1 MSGKRQ
7 PELGL
12 RTFGVTTRI
21 ASLLPPHSAEWAQLI
36 YATQGSLT
44 VECPIGERLW
54 YVPARRALWVP
65 AGVASSLRMRGAVR
79 LRMIYLHESLCRGAR
94 ETHAINVAPLLHEA
108 ILEAVRR
115 SVLPPEAPLTRL
127 IAELVLA
134 SPSAPLMLPMPRD
147 ARALRVAKRLVRDPA
162 KRETLQELARG
173 AGAGVR
179 TLERAFAVETGMGF
193 AAWRQ
198 RLRMLESMRRL
209 LDGDSV
215 ASAGEAVGYESV
227 SAFVVAFKA
236 TMGETPGRWL
246 RR

>member
-1 MSGKRQ
+1 M
-7 PELGL
+7 
-12 RTFGVTTRI
+12 
-21 ASLLPPHSAEWAQLI
+21 LPPQSPEWAQLI

-54 YVPARRALWVP
+54 YVPAHRALWVP
-65 AGVASSLRMRGAVR
+65 AGVACSLRMRGSVR
-79 LRMIYLHESLCRGAR
+79 LRMLYLHESLCKGAQ

-115 SVLPPEAPLTRL
+115 SVLPPDEPLTRL
-127 IAELVLA
+127 ITELLLA
-134 SPSAPLMLPMPRD
+134 SSSAPLVLPMPRD
-147 ARALRVAKRLVRDPA
+147 ARALRVAKRFVRNPA
-162 KRETLQELARG
+162 RRETLQELAHH

-179 TLERAFAVETGMGF
+179 TLERIFVSETGMGF

-215 ASAGEAVGYESV
+215 AAAADAVGYESV

-236 TMGETPGRWL
+236 TIGETPGRWL

>member
-1 MSGKRQ
+1 MSRKRQ

-12 RTFGVTTRI
+12 RTFAVTTRI
-21 ASLLPPHSAEWAQLI
+21 ASMVPPQSAEWAQLI
-36 YATQGSLT
+36 YATQGLLT

-65 AGVASSLRMRGAVR
+65 AGVACSLRMRGAVR
-79 LRMIYLHESLCRGAR
+79 LRMIYLHQSLSKPAQT
-94 ETHAINVAPLLHEA
+94 THAINVAPLLHEA

-115 SVLPPEAPLTRL
+115 SVLPPKEPLTRL
-127 IAELVLA
+127 ITELLLA
-134 SPSAPLMLPMPRD
+134 SSSAPLMLPMPRD
-147 ARALRVAKRLVRDPA
+147 PRALRVAKRLLRDPA
-162 KRETLQELARG
+162 KRETLHQQAHG

-179 TLERAFAVETGMGF
+179 TLERIFASETGMGF

-215 ASAGEAVGYESV
+215 AAAAEAVGYESV

-236 TMGETPGRWL
+236 TTGETPGRWL

>member
-1 MSGKRQ
+1 MM
-7 PELGL
+7 
-12 RTFGVTTRI
+12 
-21 ASLLPPHSAEWAQLI
+21 PPQSSDWAQLI

-54 YVPARRALWVP
+54 YVPARRALWIP
-65 AGVASSLRMRGAVR
+65 AGVACNLRLRGTVR
-79 LRMIYLHESLCRGAR
+79 LRMIYLHRALCKAAT
-94 ETHAINVAPLLHEA
+94 ETHAIHVAPLLHEA

-115 SVLPPEAPLTRL
+115 SVLASDAPLTRL
-127 IAELVLA
+127 ISELLRA
-134 SPSAPLMLPMPRD
+134 STSATLMLPMPKDSRV
-147 ARALRVAKRLVRDPA
+147 LRVTKRLLRDPSN
-162 KRETLQELARG
+162 RETLDQHAHH

-179 TLERAFAVETGMGF
+179 TLERIFASETGMGF

-215 ASAGEAVGYESV
+215 AVAAEAVGYESV

-236 TMGETPGRWL
+236 TIGETPGRWL

>member
-1 MSGKRQ
+1 MRQ
-7 PELGL
+7 PEFGL
-12 RTFGVTTRI
+12 RSFAITTRI
-21 ASLLPPHSAEWAQLI
+21 ASLLPPQSEEWAQLV
-36 YATQGSLT
+36 YATRGSLT

-65 AGVASSLRMRGAVR
+65 AGMACRLRMRGAVR
-79 LRMIYLHESLCRGAR
+79 LRMLYLHRTLFAGAG

-108 ILEAVRR
+108 ILESIRR
-115 SVLPPEAPLTRL
+115 SVLEPGQALTRL
-127 IAELVLA
+127 IVELLA
-134 SPSAPLMLPMPRD
+134 ASSSAPLMLPMPQD
-147 ARALRVAKRLVRDPA
+147 GRALRVAKRLLRDPA
-162 KRETLQELARG
+162 KRETLNELAHRT
-173 AGAGVR
+173 GAGVR
-179 TLERAFAVETGMGF
+179 TLERLFARETGMGF

-215 ASAGEAVGYESV
+215 AAAAEAVGYESV

-236 TMGETPGRWL
+236 TTGETPGRWL

>member
-1 MSGKRQ
+1 M
-7 PELGL
+7 
-12 RTFGVTTRI
+12 
-21 ASLLPPHSAEWAQLI
+21 LPPQSPEWAQLI

-54 YVPARRALWVP
+54 YVPAHRALWVP
-65 AGVASSLRMRGAVR
+65 AGVACSLRMRGSVR
-79 LRMIYLHESLCRGAR
+79 LRMLYLHESLCKGAQ

-115 SVLPPEAPLTRL
+115 SILPPDEPLTRL
-127 IAELVLA
+127 ITELLLA
-134 SPSAPLMLPMPRD
+134 SSSAPLVLPMPRD
-147 ARALRVAKRLVRDPA
+147 ARALRVAKRFVRNPA
-162 KRETLQELARG
+162 RRETLQELAHH

-179 TLERAFAVETGMGF
+179 TLERIFVSETGMGF

-215 ASAGEAVGYESV
+215 AAAADAVGYESV

-236 TMGETPGRWL
+236 TIGEPPGRWL

>member
-1 MSGKRQ
+1 M
-7 PELGL
+7 
-12 RTFGVTTRI
+12 
-21 ASLLPPHSAEWAQLI
+21 LPPQSPEWAQLI

-54 YVPARRALWVP
+54 YVPAHRALWVP
-65 AGVASSLRMRGAVR
+65 AGVACSLRMRGSVR
-79 LRMIYLHESLCRGAR
+79 LRMLYLHESLCKGAQ

-115 SVLPPEAPLTRL
+115 SILPPDEPLTRL
-127 IAELVLA
+127 ITELLLA
-134 SPSAPLMLPMPRD
+134 SSSAPLVLPMPRD
-147 ARALRVAKRLVRDPA
+147 ARALRVAKRFVRNPA
-162 KRETLQELARG
+162 RRETLQELAHH

-179 TLERAFAVETGMGF
+179 TLERIFVSETGMGF

-215 ASAGEAVGYESV
+215 AAAADAVGYESV

-236 TMGETPGRWL
+236 TIGETPGRWL

>member
-1 MSGKRQ
+1 M
-7 PELGL
+7 
-12 RTFGVTTRI
+12 
-21 ASLLPPHSAEWAQLI
+21 LPPRSAEWAQLI

-79 LRMIYLHESLCRGAR
+79 LRMLYLHEWLCKGTQ

-115 SVLPPEAPLTRL
+115 SVLPPDAPLTRL
-127 IAELVLA
+127 ITELLLA
-134 SPSAPLMLPMPRD
+134 SSSAPLMLPMPRD
-147 ARALRVAKRLVRDPA
+147 DRALRVAKRLLRDPA
-162 KRETLQELARG
+162 KSETLQELARG

-179 TLERAFAVETGMGF
+179 TLERVFAAETGMKF

-198 RLRMLESMRRL
+198 RLRMLESIRCL
-209 LDGDSV
+209 LDGGSV
-215 ASAGEAVGYESV
+215 ATTAEAVGYGSV

-236 TMGETPGRWL
+236 TMGDTPGRWL

>member
-1 MSGKRQ
+1 MSRKRQ
-7 PELGL
+7 TDLGL
-12 RTFGVTTRI
+12 RTFAVTTRI
-21 ASLLPPHSAEWAQLI
+21 ASLVPPQSAEWAQLI
-36 YATQGSLT
+36 YATQGSLM

-54 YVPARRALWVP
+54 YVPAHRALWVP
-65 AGVASSLRMRGAVR
+65 AGVACKLRMRGSVR
-79 LRMIYLHESLCRGAR
+79 LRMLYLHASLCEGTR

-115 SVLPPEAPLTRL
+115 SVAAPDAPLTRL
-127 IAELVLA
+127 ILELFLA
-134 SPSAPLMLPMPRD
+134 SPSAPLMLPMPQD
-147 ARALRVAKRLVRDPA
+147 PRAVRVAKRVARDPA
-162 KRETLQELARG
+162 KRETLSELAHS

-179 TLERAFAVETGMGF
+179 TLERLFASETGMGF

-198 RLRMLESMRRL
+198 RMRMLEGMRGL

-215 ASAGEAVGYESV
+215 AAAAENVGYESV

>member
-1 MSGKRQ
+1 MARM
-7 PELGL
+7 
-12 RTFGVTTRI
+12 
-21 ASLLPPHSAEWAQLI
+21 LPPQSAEWAQLI

-44 VECPIGERLW
+44 VESPVRERLW

-79 LRMIYLHESLCRGAR
+79 LRMLYLHASLCKGAQ
-94 ETHAINVAPLLHEA
+94 EAKAIHVAPLLHEC

-115 SVLPPEAPLTRL
+115 SVLGPNDPLTRMVS
-127 IAELVLA
+127 ELVLA
-134 SPSAPLMLPMPRD
+134 ASSAPLMLPMPRD
-147 ARALRVAKRLVRDPA
+147 ARALRVAKRMMHDPA
-162 KRETLQELARG
+162 RRDTLPAMARE

-179 TLERAFAVETGMGF
+179 TLERLFASEAGMGF

-198 RLRMLESMRRL
+198 RMRMLESMRRL
-209 LDGDSV
+209 LEGDSV
-215 ASAGEAVGYESV
+215 AAAAEAVGYESV

-236 TMGETPGRWL
+236 TMGETPGRWI

>member
-1 MSGKRQ
+1 M
-7 PELGL
+7 
-12 RTFGVTTRI
+12 
-21 ASLLPPHSAEWAQLI
+21 LPPQSADWAQLI

-44 VECPIGERLW
+44 VECPIAERLW
-54 YVPARRALWVP
+54 YVPAHRALWVP
-65 AGVASSLRMRGAVR
+65 AGVAASLRMRGAVR
-79 LRMIYLHESLCRGAR
+79 LRMLYLHQSLCQGAS

-115 SVLPPEAPLTRL
+115 SVLAPGQPLTRL
-127 IAELVLA
+127 ILELLQAA
-134 SPSAPLMLPMPRD
+134 STAPFMLPMPRD
-147 ARALRVAKRLVRDPA
+147 ARALRVAKRLLRDPA
-162 KRETLQELARG
+162 NHETLDHLSHR
-173 AGAGVR
+173 AGAAVR
-179 TLERAFAVETGMGF
+179 TLERIFARETGMGF

-215 ASAGEAVGYESV
+215 TTAADAVGYNSV

-236 TMGETPGRWL
+236 TLGETPGRWL